1 MVKSSSDPSLLKT
14 IVCPRD
20 MLRLKAMLPEKR
32 YVNKKEYNDK
42 DQLPSVNLSRNE
54 SKNKVQIKN
63 NKVNEYLKGDPNN
76 YDKSYKVEIS
86 IVKEK
91 GAPLK
96 ENKNANNVAPKA
108 KENL

>member
-32 YVNKKEYNDK
+32 YNNKKDHER

-54 SKNKVQIKN
+54 SKNKVQIKKE
-63 NKVNEYLKGDPNN
+63 KVNE
-76 YDKSYKVEIS
+76 
-86 IVKEK
+86 
-91 GAPLK
+91 
-96 ENKNANNVAPKA
+96 
-108 KENL
+108 